1 MTLWA
6 IAKSPLMFGGDLRY
20 LDDTTF
26 ALLTNVLVLQMNAH
40 STGNTQ
46 LIHTSSRDIE
56 DTRIWVAAGTSGST
70 DCICILFS
78 LQSWS

>member
-1 MTLWA
+1 MYNFSFEQNIMRPRWSTQYIPVVIVSA
-6 IAKSPLMFGGDLRY
+6 VVG
-20 LDDTTF
+20 
-26 ALLTNVLVLQMNAH
+26 LTESRGEMMNIV
-40 STGNTQ
+40 Q

-70 DCICILFS
+70 DCICILSS

>member
-1 MTLWA
+1 MRPRWSTQYIPVVIVSA
-6 IAKSPLMFGGDLRY
+6 VVG
-20 LDDTTF
+20 
-26 ALLTNVLVLQMNAH
+26 LTESRGEMMNIV
-40 STGNTQ
+40 Q